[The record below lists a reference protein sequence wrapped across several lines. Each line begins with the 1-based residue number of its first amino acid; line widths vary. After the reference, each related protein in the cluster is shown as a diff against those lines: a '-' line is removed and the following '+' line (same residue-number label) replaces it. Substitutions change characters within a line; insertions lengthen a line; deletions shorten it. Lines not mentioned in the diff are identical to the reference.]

1 MPYTTTFPPGL
12 PNDLEQLLRDLH
24 ASTERML
31 EEATLTNRLLNR
43 LALYPPHALHAQPWI
58 LSGLLCHCHTCPIL
72 MVPDLLL
79 PLALRRN
86 LSVHQGQL
94 TPSSIG
100 CAPGKQAS
108 ASFMSAFHP
117 CFRHFPGLCVFL
129 MGFQFPFS
137 LSPFPLLSVA
147 L

>member
-1 MPYTTTFPPGL
+1 MDYFGDLPLAGFPGDHQSPDLPLKGCWRKFRSPIGYYIAWPYIHLTLYRPSLGY
-12 PNDLEQLLRDLH
+12 LEVLR
-24 ASTERML
+24 
-31 EEATLTNRLLNR
+31 
-43 LALYPPHALHAQPWI
+43 Y
-58 LSGLLCHCHTCPIL
+58 HTCPIL